1 MFTSCSSSSESKSDS
16 DLGSGIY
23 YGCPQCILR
32 KAVESIPYHI
42 VILELMLDQVKT
54 VEDVL
59 YSDME
64 LTCSVTILFSYQ
76 LSGLQT
82 QLDFGQLSDPVDP
95 AGLPADIESFLDLSN
110 LRASQFLLVGSCR
123 VFNARAPVKVSD
135 DGDSIRETEMTE
147 KGLEGRLRRTWWD
160 IQQLLSE
167 EFIQQYLVSDFE
179 GISQPQLGDLEI
191 MASERDQLCSFSS
204 LLRSLSVGSPD
215 TSPRLLAQQSPPFIL
230 QSFNFVAPRTEEDE
244 AMERALLALNISFPL
259 ILNQQHIGIQ
269 MGAFRP
275 YYNNPFTPEEYLKPN
290 RLHGQR
296 MIKKGLHMLRRI
308 SMMKLQLEAARAQEY
323 QQPMSNQSQHV
334 ISERKRRQKFND
346 HFNAL
351 KMLLPP
357 ELMIKK
363 KDKLTVLLN
372 VTNYLN
378 LLKDQIKELEERNS
392 ALEMQVQVPKED
404 QVDMSIGYSNERVK
418 VQVNRASES
427 TSETQQIDLRVVVK
441 EDCDMIDWFIRVLE
455 CLKEMRG
462 MMLISMETRK
472 VSSENNRFGIA
483 SFRLQV
489 QVKQALTLVLLLSKL
504 VVAQEENPV
513 KSIRQNLQATVA
525 LLLKLEL
532 EQIEARS

>member
-1 MFTSCSSSSESKSDS
+1 MNSFFLLGAEARRRFLHIAGRFLGCTYICSWSPPAPVHLVSADGWHHEEDSGQSCSSGTSISLRLFDAYRRSLCSIYSGSISGVAFKDGPAYIQLTDVEILNLASNHSQRQFYQEAEIKIAVFMGCIHGEIELGFRTPPNPKS
-16 DLGSGIY
+16 GFRRSGIVLTKY
-23 YGCPQCILR
+23 W
-32 KAVESIPYHI
+32 SYH
-42 VILELMLDQVKT
+42 VVPTL
-54 VEDVL
+54 
-59 YSDME
+59 SAA
-64 LTCSVTILFSYQ
+64 SYKF
-76 LSGLQT
+76 LSYDLQ
-82 QLDFGQLSDPVDP
+82 
-95 AGLPADIESFLDLSN
+95 AN
-110 LRASQFLLVGSCR
+110 LQWG
-123 VFNARAPVKVSD
+123 
-135 DGDSIRETEMTE
+135 
-147 KGLEGRLRRTWWD
+147 

-167 EFIQQYLVSDFE
+167 EFIQQSLGSDFE

-334 ISERKRRQKFND
+334 ISERKRRQKLND
-346 HFNAL
+346 HFNTL

-363 KDKLTVLLN
+363 KDKLTVLIN

-489 QVKQALTLVLLLSKL
+489 QVSSLDLIDV
-504 VVAQEENPV
+504 
-513 KSIRQNLQATVA
+513 I
-525 LLLKLEL
+525 
-532 EQIEARS
+532 